1 MCGISGIIS
10 LDKKPIKNLKFK
22 ISLMNK
28 LLHHRG
34 PDDSGIYIDKKK
46 IFGLSNNRLSI
57 VAPTEHIKL
66 PFSKNNNYYL
76 SFNGEIYNHKLIK
89 NDYLSEKNVVINTQ
103 TDTEV
108 LYEFLKKYNCKNLQ
122 KLNGM
127 WSFAF
132 YNEKK
137 HHLTLS
143 RDLLGERHLFYLIE
157 DNKLYF
163 SSEVRPLLYASD
175 RPKDI
180 DEKSLIESWK
190 YNACGP
196 GKTLIKDIFRLE
208 PGTNL
213 EVFKSQIKKKKHTK
227 LNIDLWHTFF
237 KKKPSLK
244 KVFDKFEKIITEETQ
259 LRIPKDV
266 PFYNTLSG
274 GIDSSIITYITKK
287 IEPKFTKS
295 IYVISGRNQIK
306 KHKGISELELSQIV
320 SKKFKINHKIIKSNS
335 KKFILSSVKKI
346 LKNSFEGCIDPN
358 QINFIAISNFLKS
371 RKIKVVLMSEGPD
384 EFLSGYTTDIESAKV
399 DKIYNNMKKSKKKF
413 ILLNFIKKINSL
425 KLKKLKDYDVCYS
438 PFKTRVVHNMAPD
451 LFLNKIFRN
460 FKKKEFQ
467 SYDFLSK
474 TYAKLNTKISYPQI
488 RALNYATK
496 TIPDMISLR
505 KDKSMMINSI
515 EPRFPFLAK
524 NIVEFF
530 IAMPNNYRFNKQLDM
545 GKYFLRKFCKTKI
558 SKKLYKFPKTGMGGN
573 AWNSYKNFFNDL
585 DVKKKIEN
593 SKLFKNPM
601 FKKNAIKEILNKKTN
616 KGNLW
621 SAYILSEIYKEIL
634 LINKLKIK

>member
-1 MCGISGIIS
+1 
-10 LDKKPIKNLKFK
+10 
-22 ISLMNK
+22 
-28 LLHHRG
+28 
-34 PDDSGIYIDKKK
+34 
-46 IFGLSNNRLSI
+46 
-57 VAPTEHIKL
+57 
-66 PFSKNNNYYL
+66 
-76 SFNGEIYNHKLIK
+76 
-89 NDYLSEKNVVINTQ
+89 
-103 TDTEV
+103 
-108 LYEFLKKYNCKNLQ
+108 
-122 KLNGM
+122 
-127 WSFAF
+127 
-132 YNEKK
+132 
-137 HHLTLS
+137 
-143 RDLLGERHLFYLIE
+143 
-157 DNKLYF
+157 
-163 SSEVRPLLYASD
+163 
-175 RPKDI
+175 
-180 DEKSLIESWK
+180 
-190 YNACGP
+190 
-196 GKTLIKDIFRLE
+196 
-208 PGTNL
+208 
-213 EVFKSQIKKKKHTK
+213 
-227 LNIDLWHTFF
+227 
-237 KKKPSLK
+237 
-244 KVFDKFEKIITEETQ
+244 
-259 LRIPKDV
+259 
-266 PFYNTLSG
+266 
-274 GIDSSIITYITKK
+274 
-287 IEPKFTKS
+287 
-295 IYVISGRNQIK
+295 
-306 KHKGISELELSQIV
+306 
-320 SKKFKINHKIIKSNS
+320 
-335 KKFILSSVKKI
+335 
-346 LKNSFEGCIDPN
+346 
-358 QINFIAISNFLKS
+358 
-371 RKIKVVLMSEGPD
+371 
-384 EFLSGYTTDIESAKV
+384 
-399 DKIYNNMKKSKKKF
+399 
-413 ILLNFIKKINSL
+413 
-425 KLKKLKDYDVCYS
+425 
-438 PFKTRVVHNMAPD
+438 MAPD